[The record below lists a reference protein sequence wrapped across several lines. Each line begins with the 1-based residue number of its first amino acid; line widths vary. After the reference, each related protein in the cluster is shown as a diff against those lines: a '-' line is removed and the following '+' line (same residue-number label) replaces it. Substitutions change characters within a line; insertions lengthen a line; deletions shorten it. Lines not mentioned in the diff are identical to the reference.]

1 MGEPEPHPAP
11 SVADTAPTDQR
22 VVGIESEGVRILP
35 VSMVVI
41 GLLLL
46 GGFLVAS
53 TSMIAAVV
61 AADGNGMP
69 DLEHLPLPP
78 GVEIVDTHATCD
90 ANECDGYGIVV
101 GRVETRPQR
110 VMELVQSRLRGF
122 GWAQRDC
129 GDGDVCMRRDGLS
142 VEMRPWLE
150 VPDTEAVAVRDGLT
164 DRGVD
169 QASLVYVL
177 YHRCSDLHPC
187 P

>member
-1 MGEPEPHPAP
+1 MGEPEAHPAP
-11 SVADTAPTDQR
+11 SEIEPARPDQN
-22 VVGIESEGVRILP
+22 VVGIQSEGLRILP

-41 GLLLL
+41 GLILL
-46 GGFLVAS
+46 GGFLIAS

-78 GVEIVDTHATCD
+78 GVEILDTHATCD
-90 ANECDGYGIVV
+90 PNECDGYGIVLS
-101 GRVETRPQR
+101 RDDTAPQR
-110 VMELVQSRLRGF
+110 VIELVQSRLRGL

-129 GDGDVCMRRDGLS
+129 GGDDVCMRRDGLS
-142 VEMRPWLE
+142 VEMRPWTE
-150 VPDTEAVAVRDGLT
+150 VPDTEAVAVRDGLV
-164 DRGVD
+164 DRRVD
-169 QASLVYVL
+169 QEPLVYLL